1 MLVVR
6 ADYDENLLEE
16 LRTINRQGGLMS

>member
-6 ADYDENLLEE
+6 ADYDEDLLEE
-16 LRTINRQGGLMS
+16 LRTINRQGGLVS